1 MLKTLKAFSLIL
13 GYPNSEL
20 QQALPEISAL
30 IKAETVVADE
40 YKLPL
45 QQWLANL
52 ASRELISWQEDYVAL
67 FDNQVSLYLFEYVH
81 GQSRERGQAMV
92 DLSGYYQT
100 HNFAIAGNE
109 LPDYLPLVLEFLSYQ
124 PAELVREFLADMLG
138 IIGKIG
144 QKLRAGNSDYAL
156 ICENLEIFMGQT
168 PQITKP
174 VIPIKSLAEI
184 DKDWAESP
192 VTFGSPHNSCGNCQT
207 QNC

>member
-13 GYPNSEL
+13 GYPTSEL
-20 QQALPEISAL
+20 QQALPEISAI
-30 IKAETVVADE
+30 IKSETIVPAEA
-40 YKLPL
+40 L

-52 ASRELISWQEDYVAL
+52 VHCELISWQEEYVAV

-100 HNFAIAGNE
+100 HNFAITGNE

-138 IIGKIG
+138 IIGKMG

-156 ICENLEIFMGQT
+156 ICESLEIFMGQT
-168 PQITKP
+168 PQIAKP

-184 DKDWAESP
+184 DKDWAEPP
-192 VTFGSPHNSCGNCQT
+192 VTFGSAHNSCGSCQT